1 MVYFEVFDG
10 LCLTLDYFFLDLSPD
25 LPFQPKSNS
34 SLHYIIYIVKSRA
47 VDQSTE
53 VRFDSFLFGGFIT
66 AIVVNIPERKLAKRT
81 SVQSTEVLFVSFFFP
96 VDLLLP

>member
-1 MVYFEVFDG
+1 MTLILVLILAFVVYFEVFDG

-34 SLHYIIYIVKSRA
+34 SLHYIIYTVKSRA

-53 VRFDSFLFGGFIT
+53 VRFASFLFGGFIT
-66 AIVVNIPERKLAKRT
+66 AISSKSIAKET
-81 SVQSTEVLFVSFFFP
+81 GKTHLCGLV
-96 VDLLLP
+96 